1 MTPKQTLDAL
11 RTFVNEEQ
19 QANFAKLNDIW
30 QKPLAKKL
38 KTGETQHIASLK
50 IEDSRH
56 LLATISEDEGR
67 FREGDMIRLH
77 FGNAATEAFI
87 YQATIEAQNDDHWLI
102 AAKYD
107 ANIIKQIKEPCY
119 ADEDSMDLT
128 AFFHQALND
137 IANSAC
143 GRNIILPLIA
153 GELNADSVC
162 EPSYYDAAD
171 IAEANGLN
179 EKQADA
185 VGKGVA
191 ARHLACIQGPP
202 GTGKTKVISLIAKLL
217 VANGERVLLTSHTHM
232 AINHAL
238 NKIAKEAVPT
248 IKVGHSKSIKGLDT
262 SILRFDHAD
271 DWQERPDDGY
281 VIGATPF
288 ATCNER
294 LKDYQFDTVIFDES
308 SQITVALA
316 LMAMRKAKRFIF
328 VGDHQQLPPVVLS
341 KSVLDKNSYSVF
353 AKLILNQK
361 NVSTMLDQTYRM
373 NAALSRWPSQQFYQK
388 QLTSTGPNKNRQLDL
403 TVNGTK
409 YDAVFANNTPFI
421 YIKSPGINAR
431 TQNDQEAEL
440 VAALITTAI
449 QAGMAPADI
458 GVVTP
463 YRNQVKTIKNKLAK
477 TQGLFSSKSIVIDT
491 VERMQ
496 GQEREMIILS
506 MCSTDEQFIQS
517 ITEFLL
523 QPQRL
528 NVAITR
534 PMTKLIIIGPE
545 LSHSTT
551 LYPQDKRR
559 RAYIDAYHS
568 LLQHAHH
575 VLIKDEQSWPY

>member
-19 QANFAKLNDIW
+19 QANIAKLHEIW
-30 QKPLAKKL
+30 QKPLTKKL
-38 KTGETQHIASLK
+38 RTGETQHITSLK

-56 LLATISEDEGR
+56 LLATISDDEGR

-77 FGNAATEAFI
+77 FGKAATESFI

-107 ANIIKQIKEPCY
+107 AEIIKQIKEPCY
-119 ADEDSMDLT
+119 ADEDNMDLT
-128 AFFHQALND
+128 AFFHQTLDD
-137 IANSAC
+137 IANSSC

-153 GELNADSVC
+153 GELNASSIC
-162 EPSYYDAAD
+162 EPSYYEAAD

-179 EKQADA
+179 EKQVDA
-185 VGKGVA
+185 VAKGVA

-217 VANGERVLLTSHTHM
+217 VANGERILLTSHTHM
-232 AINHAL
+232 AINNAL

-248 IKVGHSKSIKGLDT
+248 IKVGHSKSTKGLDT
-262 SILRFDHAD
+262 SIPRFDHAD
-271 DWQERPDDGY
+271 DWQERPDNGY

-288 ATCNER
+288 ATCSER
-294 LKDYQFDTVIFDES
+294 LKNYQFDTVIFDES
-308 SQITVALA
+308 SQITVPLA

-328 VGDHQQLPPVVLS
+328 VGDHKQLPPVVLS
-341 KSVLDKNSYSVF
+341 KSVLEKDSYSVF
-353 AKLILNQK
+353 AKLILNKK

-373 NAALSRWPSQQFYQK
+373 NSALSRWPSQQFYQK
-388 QLTSTGPNKNRQLDL
+388 QLTSTGPNENRQLDI

-440 VAALITTAI
+440 VTELITTAI
-449 QAGMAPADI
+449 QAGIAPVDI

-477 TQGLFSSKSIVIDT
+477 TQGLFSSKSVVIET

-517 ITEFLL
+517 MAEFLL

-545 LSHSTT
+545 LSHSIN
-551 LYPQDKRR
+551 LYQQDKIRT
-559 RAYIDAYHS
+559 AYIDTYLS
-568 LLQHAHH
+568 LLQHADHI
-575 VLIKDEQSWPY
+575 LIKDE